1 MPEYFISAFIFC
13 LIYSMKREWCLLL
26 LLILLFASCRTQRLT
41 KYSDRNKLY
50 TPAELK
56 QDVDFAFNVLK
67 ERHPDV
73 YMYIS
78 QRELN
83 NKIDSIKNL
92 ITEPMTARKFY
103 TLIAPVYHS
112 IACIH
117 STVSMPQ
124 YKFTK
129 AQKDSLKQAD
139 ENRAITQLQFLYQ
152 DEKLFVIGTKNKKVE
167 AVKGVELLHIQEH
180 NVSDLLK
187 IFLKHSPR
195 DGYNITFPELFVSD
209 NFLQLYHLYYELKDT
224 MQLQFSCRDS
234 VFTKYY
240 SKINKEDS
248 LNVTTS
254 NTKNAKSEKVKKK
267 KEKVARDP
275 YPYRGKDDKG
285 NYILDFKFLDSLYKT
300 AYMKISSF
308 STIKSNFNKFYRI
321 AFDSLQNQNAENLI
335 IDLRGNKGGFI
346 FRPIKL
352 YRYLTDT
359 SFIFIRPA
367 LSAGKHNPATYSK
380 GATGFLQRITNGIVL
395 LFAIKKDDKGQSY
408 RKIYGTEPVK
418 PYKNNYRNKI
428 YVLTDGFTASAAAL
442 LAANLKGNDRVELVG
457 EETGGGANVCFAGQY
472 TKAATPNTNLHFRV
486 GMYAIAPIVQ
496 QPVQG
501 RGVLPD
507 ERIKRT
513 VADVINKKNP
523 ALDRLIEQLLPEKCE
538 LKQ

>member
-1 MPEYFISAFIFC
+1 MNR
-13 LIYSMKREWCLLL
+13 KWCLLL

-56 QDVDFAFNVLK
+56 QDVDFAVNVLK

-78 QRELN
+78 EKELN
-83 NKIDSIKNL
+83 DKTDSIKNL

-103 TLIAPVYHS
+103 TLLAPVYHS

-167 AVKGVELLHIQEH
+167 AVKGVELLHIEKH
-180 NVSDLLK
+180 SVSELLK

-195 DGYNITFPELFVSD
+195 DGYNTTFPELFVSD
-209 NFLQLYHLYYELKDT
+209 NFLHLYHLYYGLKDT
-224 MQLQFSCRDS
+224 MQLQFSYRDS

-240 SKINKEDS
+240 SKIDKEDS
-248 LNVTTS
+248 IKVTTS
-254 NTKNAKSEKVKKK
+254 NTKKAKPEKVKKK

-275 YPYRGKDDKG
+275 YVYRGKDEKG
-285 NYILDFKFLDSLYKT
+285 NYILDFKFLDSLHKT

-308 STIKSNFNKFYRI
+308 STLKSNFSKFYRVT
-321 AFDSLQNQNAENLI
+321 FDSLQNQSTENLI
-335 IDLRGNKGGFI
+335 MDLRGNKGGFI
-346 FRPIKL
+346 LRPIKL

-359 SFIFIRPA
+359 SFIFLQPA
-367 LSAGKHNPATYSK
+367 LSAGKHNPATYNK
-380 GATGFLQRITNGIVL
+380 GVTGFLQRITNGIVL
-395 LFAIKKDDKGQSY
+395 LFAAKKNDNGQYY
-408 RKIYGTEPVK
+408 RKIYGTKPVK
-418 PYKNNYRNKI
+418 PYKNNYGNKL
-428 YVLTDGFTASAAAL
+428 YVITDGFTASAASL
-442 LAANLKGNDRVELVG
+442 LAANLKGNNRAEVFG

-472 TKAATPNTNLHFRV
+472 TQAATPNTNLHFRV
-486 GMYAIAPIVQ
+486 GMYAIVPLVQ

-513 VADVINKKNP
+513 VADVINKKDP
-523 ALDRLIEQLLPEKCE
+523 ALDRLTEQLLPAKNE